1 MISVCQDCTS
11 SYPSPLD
18 LKILQSCFD
27 FLKISFPRLRAM
39 ERCGSSPLTG
49 PTSWSQV
56 CTSHNSGLMF
66 KWLVNIVNSGNGFT
80 LNGNSRMY
88 FASRPTDGFEADAY
102 WQVIKLLTN
111 LEQTKS
117 INKDK
122 NWSLFDLQ
130 IPLMDKE
137 FSYSVDVS
145 NVGCHCNAAAYFIDM
160 PGEIQKIYIE
170 QKKLDLQSIVHM
182 ILKINLHEIYW
193 SQLTTACIWHLS
205 ALNFI

>member
-1 MISVCQDCTS
+1 
-11 SYPSPLD
+11 
-18 LKILQSCFD
+18 
-27 FLKISFPRLRAM
+27 
-39 ERCGSSPLTG
+39 
-49 PTSWSQV
+49 
-56 CTSHNSGLMF
+56 MF

-160 PGEIQKIYIE
+160 PGEIQKTYFE
-170 QKKLDLQSIVHM
+170 QKK
-182 ILKINLHEIYW
+182 N
-193 SQLTTACIWHLS
+193 
-205 ALNFI
+205 